1 MRMFQTPALAFLASL
16 TLMGC
21 KSELALSIFSSDVQ
35 AAAEGQADRTATAVL
50 GIEAIR
56 CPERGP
62 LALPAIQTGF
72 PTADF
77 IGCRD
82 AGMQTYAEYRIRLP
96 LLKLDPKQT
105 PPAPMNLALAPY
117 DDRSTLGLLFVDNSQ
132 IQAIA
137 DALPRELRYGGS
149 GDFNPV
155 ISLRVHNDTA
165 AHWTFTVQG
174 VFVDGSAKQLPTEI
188 TLAPREEALIRLS
201 DVGNA
206 AIRGNRPILFY
217 LNSP

>member
-1 MRMFQTPALAFLASL
+1 MHVFLRAALAALAL
-16 TLMGC
+16 AGC
-21 KSELALSIFSSDVQ
+21 KSDLALSIFASDVQ
-35 AAAEGQADRTATAVL
+35 AAAEGQTDRTATTVL

-56 CPERGP
+56 CSERGP

-72 PTADF
+72 PTVDF

-82 AGMQTYAEYRIRLP
+82 AGMDTFAEYRIRLP
-96 LLKLDPKQT
+96 ILKLDPRQT
-105 PPAPMNLALAPY
+105 APAPINVALAPY
-117 DDRSTLGLLFVDNSQ
+117 DDRNTLGLLFVDQSQ
-132 IQAIA
+132 IQTIV
-137 DALPRELRYGGS
+137 DALPRELSYGSS

-165 AHWTFTVQG
+165 ADWSFTVQG
-174 VFVDGSAKQLPTEI
+174 VFVDGNARQMPTEI

-217 LNSP
+217 LTHP